1 MRLARGATEVAR
13 SPELRR
19 FRARGT
25 SSLENVGRV
34 VLSGAKM
41 CDDISS
47 ILNAHRRL
55 GPHKP
60 VSYLPIRTIESV
72 LGRSVGEY
80 RMMIEQAGFSC
91 LVTPAN
97 ESCIAS
103 GSVHAYSEFAL
114 ADILSAHA
122 TALSEHG
129 WPSSSEAFVGR
140 IATEWLEDGHPVL
153 PVVRIAFGN

>member
-1 MRLARGATEVAR
+1 MGLARGATEVAR

-91 LVTPAN
+91 LLTPAN
-97 ESCIAS
+97 QTSIAS
-103 GSVHAYSEFAL
+103 PPVHPSRAFAL
-114 ADILSAHA
+114 
-122 TALSEHG
+122 
-129 WPSSSEAFVGR
+129 P
-140 IATEWLEDGHPVL
+140 
-153 PVVRIAFGN
+153 